1 MLKNIVSILAFSLTA
16 VTIPANKADARQ
28 ARRSVFYRHFE
39 VCSQVEFIN
48 DTLPP
53 TEIMDIITTVVYSL
67 NSFSIEKVADLYTP
81 NAVIADDEPPY
92 SWNGPTAGI
101 QWVYAVEQVCKNNK
115 LTKLKGTIGAINVF
129 QQTADN
135 VYIVVP
141 VNYSGYLPGK
151 QSVTTKGAFA
161 FVLRLV
167 NGKWLIKSQVWI
179 TKNAL
184 K

>member
-1 MLKNIVSILAFSLTA
+1 MLKNILSILAFNLLALT
-16 VTIPANKADARQ
+16 ISANKADAKQ
-28 ARRSVFYRHFE
+28 ANERAFFNHFE
-39 VCSQVEFIN
+39 SVSQVKFIN

-53 TEIMDIITTVVYSL
+53 VEIMDIITTVVYSL

-101 QWVYAVEQVCKNNK
+101 QWVYAVEQVCKDIK

-151 QSVTTKGAFA
+151 QSVTSKGAFA
-161 FVLRLV
+161 FVLRMV
-167 NGKWLIKSQVWI
+167 NGKWLIKSQVWMA
-179 TKNAL
+179 KNAL
-184 K
+184 